1 MAGPWEKYA
10 NPATRYGADPTKVR
24 QEQRAEEDQMMQR
37 EAAARA
43 AQAAERAAANSEA
56 ANALARERF
65 EFEKSKGTKAPLT
78 AKERADAVAAFN
90 SASSIDRLVAQME
103 QQFRAGP
110 GATTGISGALDYL
123 PFTENQQ
130 FDRTGNSVRGHVGTA
145 LGFTG
150 GQLNSVAEAEMAVG
164 PYLPAS
170 GDRDAVI
177 LDKIQRLKD
186 LANDART
193 RSTAILGGVPDQY
206 GNIGPVEEVA
216 QAAQSALAQP
226 TQGRDTT
233 PALLGGNSGGP
244 DFGNPAPDP
253 SGFVP
258 YGSTMRRENNPQWKG
273 VNEAVKGMIV
283 AGQSPDQIS
292 AYLQQ
297 QGISTDALS
306 GVGQAIDY
314 YRRTGKKDF
323 RVNVDD
329 IEVPM
334 SGVEQFR
341 NNAPQTRLGTA
352 AATALNAGGFGIPQ
366 ALAGDQLQYLRDQ
379 NPVSAFAGDV
389 TGIVGATSAL
399 GKAGGSLAGKLT
411 PSLLTGGGKAG
422 NVARAVAPDAAYG
435 AIYGG
440 VTEGD
445 PLTGAATATIGSG
458 AGQLLG
464 KGLQKTFTGVTDPAV
479 QYLTQRGIPL
489 SLGETLG
496 NNSIIGRQMQRMESI
511 PVLGDLMS
519 ARRGEARDAVYRAT
533 LEDAVAPV
541 GGRIDAADPL
551 ASAQSAIGNAYE
563 NAVGDVTVPL
573 DSRFFDELGAA
584 RNSASTLPPDL
595 QGKFNA
601 AMASRVDPLSSSVS
615 ILPQPSQLNKPR
627 VPTASEMA
635 NLSRIEDVPLSAAR
649 AGQSQM
655 AWAEQNAKKFA
666 DPLIDGFA
674 DRPVAIRLENGEY
687 IIADG
692 NHRAVRA
699 FNEGRQTLPSYV
711 IDAKAF
717 DPANAGR
724 RPINSNQSSDDIF
737 SELQAAG
744 FDLNAAQPA
753 AAQTGPNLSALT
765 GQQYQQAMRGLSGYK
780 SEATKPGFEQDYRD
794 AISMVQD
801 ALKGQMMRSGG
812 DTVVTGLRN
821 ADAAYSMLKPIEA
834 ATISARGTPTPKQL
848 LGAFTN
854 NTKKYG
860 GTAAAA
866 RGDKVP
872 EVVRLAA
879 NNAPNIGNSGTADR
893 LAGIMPFLLPTALGG
908 SAVGLETFT
917 DSPFLTGS
925 LATLAALS
933 TRTGQKA
940 TQAALTKRP
949 KALRRVGGLFGRRET
964 QKGLAGMVTAP
975 LLIEN

>member
-1 MAGPWEKYA
+1 MAGPWENYA

-24 QEQRAEEDQMMQR
+24 QEQRAEEDQAMQR

-206 GNIGPVEEVA
+206 GNIGPVEE
-216 QAAQSALAQP
+216 AAPPAQP
-226 TQGRDTT
+226 ALPQLTQGRDTT
-233 PALLGGNSGGP
+233 PALMGANSGGP
-244 DFGNPAPDP
+244 GFGNPAPDP

-283 AGQSPDQIS
+283 AGQSPEQIS

-334 SGVEQFR
+334 SGFEQFR
-341 NNAPQTRLGTA
+341 NNAPQTRVGTA
-352 AATALNAGGFGIPQ
+352 AATALNAGGFGVPQ

-379 NPVSAFAGDV
+379 NPVSAFVGDV

-399 GKAGGSLAGKLT
+399 GKAGSSLAGKLA

-422 NVARAVAPDAAYG
+422 NIARAIAPDAAYG

-445 PLTGAATATIGSG
+445 PLTGAATAAVGSG

-479 QYLTQRGIPL
+479 QYLTQRGIPMSPGQL
-489 SLGETLG
+489 LG
-496 NNSIIGRQMQRMESI
+496 NNSRTGRFFQSVESMPFIGPAFTQRKIDGLNAFNREVMN
-511 PVLGDLMS
+511 
-519 ARRGEARDAVYRAT
+519 
-533 LEDAVAPV
+533 DAVAPI
-541 GGRIDAADPL
+541 GGRVTSGGVEGLEQAQGAVSQAYGDALSGINLRPDAQFIGDAQAAMQAGGAVPKYGEDFTYMMNKEVGPVFGQGGQL
-551 ASAQSAIGNAYE
+551 SGPQLQSA
-563 NAVGDVTVPL
+563 L
-573 DSRFFDELGAA
+573 QSLGKIRSGFAK
-584 RNSASTLPPDL
+584 NPD
-595 QGKFNA
+595 
-601 AMASRVDPLSSSVS
+601 AMASY
-615 ILPQPSQLNKPR
+615 
-627 VPTASEMA
+627 
-635 NLSRIEDVPLSAAR
+635 AAD
-649 AGQSQM
+649 ATNQM
-655 AWAEQNAKKFA
+655 
-666 DPLIDGFA
+666 
-674 DRPVAIRLENGEY
+674 
-687 IIADG
+687 
-692 NHRAVRA
+692 
-699 FNEGRQTLPSYV
+699 
-711 IDAKAF
+711 
-717 DPANAGR
+717 
-724 RPINSNQSSDDIF
+724 DD
-737 SELQAAG
+737 
-744 FDLNAAQPA
+744 
-753 AAQTGPNLSALT
+753 ALT
-765 GQQYQQAMRGLSGYK
+765 GLVSRQSPDTMPAYNA
-780 SEATKPGFEQDYRD
+780 A
-794 AISMVQD
+794 
-801 ALKGQMMRSGG
+801 KGAF
-812 DTVVTGLRN
+812 RN
-821 ADAAYSMLKPIEA
+821 LVPIENA
-834 ATISARGTPTPKQL
+834 SISAVNSKAGQGIFTPAQL
-848 LGAFTN
+848 SRAIAN
-854 NTKKYG
+854 NTKGYG
-860 GTAAAA
+860 GRAAAA
-866 RGDKVP
+866 RGDNMSDLLKYSQAVLPDTVP
-872 EVVRLAA
+872 
-879 NNAPNIGNSGTADR
+879 NSGTGERIAS
-893 LAGIMPFLLPTALGG
+893 ILLPTALGG
-908 SAVGLETFT
+908 TAAGVGTLTQPEYAAPLAV
-917 DSPFLTGS
+917 
-925 LATLAALS
+925 LAAIS
-933 TRTGQKA
+933 SKTGQKA
-940 TQAALTKRP
+940 IQAALTKRP
-949 KALRRVGGLFGRRET
+949 KAIKRLGGIFGRREA

-975 LLIEN
+975 LLIED